1 VLVVSLDTLR
11 SDHVGLY
18 GYDKDTAPTLSAIAA
33 QGAWMSRTW
42 SQAPQTDGTHG
53 ALFTGRFAST
63 HGKFTHEQRLPQSET
78 TFAEHFR
85 AEGYR
90 TWGVATSLKF
100 DPKSGFSQGFE
111 DWELYADGPVVAR
124 CDEALGRA
132 QQQMTG
138 EGPWIGFLH
147 LFDVHAPYT
156 PPEPHRSAFLQGEPA
171 VDPQKTIEFIRK
183 NRRARRLA
191 PARLASLVQL
201 YDGGIHHVDSRMA
214 TVWEQVRASDRET
227 ILVITSDHGEAFHEH
242 RYLGHSNHL
251 WEELVRVP
259 WIVWAPER
267 VAAGQ
272 RIDAPAQSVDL
283 LPTIAE
289 LAGLPTLPTLDGRSF
304 QPALTGTGAAPP
316 DDRPIVLQET
326 GRWGVVQEIDGQ
338 SWKLI
343 VRVREHRRDKL
354 AAGEELNNPKVRL
367 FNLSA
372 DPGET
377 RNLSKER
384 PEIRDALLGRLQSL
398 GSDDPSAQSEH
409 RDDISDE
416 ELEGLRAIGYVD

>member
-1 VLVVSLDTLR
+1 
-11 SDHVGLY
+11 
-18 GYDKDTAPTLSAIAA
+18 
-33 QGAWMSRTW
+33 
-42 SQAPQTDGTHG
+42 
-53 ALFTGRFAST
+53 
-63 HGKFTHEQRLPQSET
+63 
-78 TFAEHFR
+78 
-85 AEGYR
+85 
-90 TWGVATSLKF
+90 
-100 DPKSGFSQGFE
+100 
-111 DWELYADGPVVAR
+111 
-124 CDEALGRA
+124 
-132 QQQMTG
+132 
-138 EGPWIGFLH
+138 
-147 LFDVHAPYT
+147 
-156 PPEPHRSAFLQGEPA
+156 
-171 VDPQKTIEFIRK
+171 
-183 NRRARRLA
+183 
-191 PARLASLVQL
+191 VQL